1 MPTGSR
7 LVAGWGLSKIM
18 GRRRGARGS
27 IGAGGLVAALVALAM
42 LVMAG
47 GAGAERLTEPVV
59 TPSQQVTKEIRPGR
73 GYTNSHI
80 LVHPKDSNIMVIAHV
95 DFLTS
100 TCLIHVS
107 RDAGRTWAPAP
118 AKPVPPQYKAC
129 SRPAFGAFM
138 DADFG
143 ADGTLYYA
151 TAGSDS
157 PTNSGPTEGYVAR
170 STDLGETW
178 QFTVVATPVER
189 EFTRFDGTKVMAGE
203 RFNYARIA
211 THPTDP
217 KRISVGFVVSTASS
231 VTPPAPVR
239 SVVGVSTDGGV
250 TFSKPVDT
258 VEQSIPRTELAGSD
272 APAMAIGTDGAIY
285 AFTKERSPGG
295 GVTIPTQPTDP
306 KPLGEPAQ
314 CQAASANPA
323 IQPLIPNPTG
333 EPPKAN
339 EPGSGTRLVFS
350 KSTDDGKTW
359 KATTIDDGGLAC
371 IGCLTIPET
380 VIDHKTGA
388 IYVAFELSESS
399 LPNPRDNRD
408 IFFMASTDGGATWS
422 KRLKVNDD
430 NDPNRM
436 PGYDQFIPGISVA
449 PNGRVDIAW
458 YDMRTD
464 GLYNPNGR
472 GDTRRRDQTC
482 WDVFMASS
490 VDGGRTFGKN
500 VRVSDRTMNQNSG
513 FALNASNDLRA
524 AIGVVSTD
532 TKTQVVWPDSRNGTF
547 QLPTEDTY
555 TAAVIHEEKAAGDDG
570 GLDLTSVLLGS
581 AVGLLVAGLAVF
593 AVSRRRSNAT
603 AA

>member
-1 MPTGSR
+1 MG
-7 LVAGWGLSKIM
+7 ANSKIM

-27 IGAGGLVAALVALAM
+27 IGVGSLVAALVALAM

-59 TPSQQVTKEIRPGR
+59 TPSQQVTKDIRPGR

-80 LVHPKDSNIMVIAHV
+80 LVHPKDSNIMVIAHA
-95 DFLTS
+95 DFTAAS
-100 TCLIHVS
+100 CVIHVS

-129 SRPAFGAFM
+129 TRPAFGAFM

-143 ADGTLYYA
+143 ADGTFYFA
-151 TAGSDS
+151 TTGGE
-157 PTNSGPTEGYVAR
+157 NGGNRGPTDGYVAR
-170 STDLGETW
+170 TTDLGETW
-178 QFTVVATPVER
+178 QFSVAAKPVER
-189 EFTRFDGTKVMAGE
+189 EFTRFDGTKVMALE
-203 RFNYARIA
+203 RFNYARVA

-217 KRISVGFVVSTASS
+217 KRLSVGYVVSTAEAL
-231 VTPPAPVR
+231 TPAPPVR
-239 SVVGVSTDGGV
+239 SVVSTSTDGGI
-250 TFSKPVDT
+250 TWSKLQDT
-258 VEQSIPRTELAGSD
+258 VEQSIPRDQLAGSD

-295 GVTIPTQPTDP
+295 GITLPTQPTNP

-371 IGCLTIPET
+371 GGCLTIPET

-408 IFFMASTDGGATWS
+408 IFFMGSTDGGATWS

-430 NDPNRM
+430 NDPNRK
-436 PGYDQFIPGISVA
+436 PNYDQFIPGISVA

-464 GLYNPNGR
+464 AIFNSNGR
-472 GDTRRRDQTC
+472 GDTGRRDQTC

-513 FALNASNDLRA
+513 FALNLANDLRA

-532 TKTQVVWPDSRNGTF
+532 TTTHVSWADSRNGTF

-593 AVSRRRSNAT
+593 AVSRRRSNA
-603 AA
+603 AAT